1 MKTETMLN
9 VTYSKYKPGEFGY
22 WWRVTKGKTDIA
34 RTIYKGDI
42 NCSNSE
48 LTSLKGCPKEVLGDF
63 ICCNNGLKSLQN
75 GPREVGFCCDCS
87 YNELTSLEGAPVK
100 IGEDMDCRNNNL
112 VSLSGTLRE
121 VGGDFKCKGN
131 PELKS
136 LTGIGQVK
144 GKIISDIK

>member
-48 LTSLKGCPKEVLGDF
+48 LTLSL
-63 ICCNNGLKSLQN
+63 IH
-75 GPREVGFCCDCS
+75 
-87 YNELTSLEGAPVK
+87 
-100 IGEDMDCRNNNL
+100 I
-112 VSLSGTLRE
+112 
-121 VGGDFKCKGN
+121 
-131 PELKS
+131 
-136 LTGIGQVK
+136 
-144 GKIISDIK
+144 